1 MTKVVGM
8 DISFPFILDSLVN
21 VSERTATPK
30 PCSAK
35 ERALS
40 PERQVQMGLSSTFS
54 SAASLS
60 RLLLIPV
67 PLDVR
72 IKSSFAKDFKVKG
85 VSLFL
90 RT

>member
-1 MTKVVGM
+1 MTNVVGM
-8 DISFPFILDSLVN
+8 DMSFPFILDSLVN

-40 PERQVQMGLSSTFS
+40 PERQVQIGLSSTFS

-60 RLLLIPV
+60 RLLLIGTSKP
-67 PLDVR
+67 PARLGSQ
-72 IKSSFAKDFKVKG
+72 IKALAIQK
-85 VSLFL
+85 
-90 RT
+90 